1 MYRRFSAPPAPVR
14 SLVCL
19 LAAALALAGCG
30 ASHKVGQ
37 HESRTATT
45 NPSALPGAGKPTV
58 AIGDKNFTEQFILGE
73 LYYEALRNQGF
84 PVTLNQNIGPLA
96 VTMQEL
102 RANQLAMYP
111 EYLNT
116 FDSQVAHS
124 AGPFKTSHA
133 AYGAGQEY
141 ANAHGLKLLRPTP
154 FSDTPAVGVT
164 FTYAVQNGL
173 SSISDLRKLGRR
185 ISFGGPPEFQGAS
198 PGLHALESA
207 YRFRADGYRSLEIGQ
222 QYGALD
228 SGQVQ
233 AADVNTTDGELSTGN
248 YTLLADPFRSFG
260 WGNVVPVVTNHA
272 LAQEG
277 PAFATT
283 INAVTALLT
292 TPVIRMLNAQVDIAG
307 ELPANVAAE
316 FLAENGL
323 G

>member
-1 MYRRFSAPPAPVR
+1 
-14 SLVCL
+14 LLGL
-19 LAAALALAGCG
+19 LAAGVVLAGCG

-37 HESRTATT
+37 RQSQTATT
-45 NPSALPGAGKPTV
+45 NPSALPGTGKPTV
-58 AIGDKNFTEQFILGE
+58 TIGDKNFTEQFILGE

-84 PVTLNQNIGPLA
+84 SVILNQNIGPLE

-111 EYLNT
+111 EYLDT
-116 FDSQVAHS
+116 WDSQVAHTP
-124 AGPFKTSHA
+124 GPYNNSSA
-133 AYGAGQEY
+133 AYRAGERY

-154 FSDTPAVGVT
+154 FSDTSAVGVT
-164 FTYAVQNGL
+164 FDYAVQNGL
-173 SSISDLRKLGRR
+173 STIGDLRKLGRR
-185 ISFGGPPEFQGAS
+185 IALGGPPEFQSAG
-198 PGLHALESA
+198 GLSSLESI
-207 YRFRADGYRSLEIGQ
+207 YRFTPGSYRSLEIGE
-222 QYGALD
+222 QYKALD

-233 AADVNTTDGELSTGN
+233 AADVNTTDGQLSTGN
-248 YTLLADPFRSFG
+248 YTLLSDPFKKFG
-260 WGNVVPVVTNHA
+260 WGNVVPVVTTHA
-272 LAQEG
+272 LKQEG

-307 ELPANVAAE
+307 EDPATVAAE